1 MSANM
6 IPILWEAT
14 WQTIYMVV
22 VSGLIGTVLVRIR

>member
-1 MSANM
+1 MSANL

-14 WQTIYMVV
+14 LQTIYMVV